1 MTDRKKFASV
11 FRSREEIF
19 PKWFLE
25 TEKCLQI
32 IEKSKAYY
40 SKINDEVKR
49 LPRPFPWQQFSE
61 KLLVSDAF
69 DGIDLTELYINTI
82 LAYYSDG
89 WPIVL
94 QKKKV
99 RYVWLFFRLNARIF
113 DNDVRKFSQ
122 KIIDDIVKCPFEIDW
137 SIPFQDTVGGSSY
150 SWTKKHMCETI
161 ANTFAGQV
169 NKTQVEMLFPYVFD
183 TIHLN
188 TLTFWMEK
196 GLINVNLHSS
206 KIISRVQGVLDNYS
220 KNRPFPYDQIAYLKI
235 LGGSRYEQREQSDIT
250 ELRKIIVSTNKFPEL
265 HQKLVT
271 LFDNAVRLY
280 NISSFDHHVHNCKY
294 IFESSYDIPYF
305 QALPFIDGT
314 RMKVVK
320 RWFKWVLE

>member
-1 MTDRKKFASV
+1 MTDRKKVASV

-32 IEKSKAYY
+32 IERNKKYHS
-40 SKINDEVKR
+40 R
-49 LPRPFPWQQFSE
+49 LNEEQNSFRRFTWQQFE
-61 KLLVSDAF
+61 ENILLQDLY
-69 DGIDLTELYINTI
+69 DGIDLIQLYNNTI
-82 LAYYSDG
+82 LGYYSDG

-113 DNDVRKFSQ
+113 DKDVRKFSQ

-137 SIPFQDTVGGSSY
+137 SIPFQDTVEGSSY
-150 SWTKKHMCETI
+150 SWTKKHMCEYV
-161 ANTFAGQV
+161 ANIFACQV
-169 NKTQVEMLFPYVFD
+169 NKKQVEMLFPYVFD
-183 TIHLN
+183 TILLQY
-188 TLTFWMEK
+188 LTFWIEN
-196 GLINVNLHSS
+196 GLININLHSS

-220 KNRPFPYDQIAYLKI
+220 KNRPFPYDHIASLQI
-235 LGGSRYEQREQSDIT
+235 LGGSSYEQRENRDIT

-265 HQKLVT
+265 HQKLAT

-280 NISSFDHHVHNCKY
+280 NISSFNHHVHNCKY

>member
-1 MTDRKKFASV
+1 MTDRKKVASV

-32 IEKSKAYY
+32 IERNKEYHSR
-40 SKINDEVKR
+40 INEEQNNFR
-49 LPRPFPWQQFSE
+49 RFTWQQFSE
-61 KLLVSDAF
+61 NVLLQDCY
-69 DGIDLTELYINTI
+69 DGCDLIQLYNNTI
-82 LAYYSDG
+82 LGYYSDG

-113 DNDVRKFSQ
+113 DKDVRKFSQ

-137 SIPFQDTVGGSSY
+137 SIPFQLTVEGLSG

-169 NKTQVEMLFPYVFD
+169 NQKQVEMLFPYVFD
-183 TIHLN
+183 TINLN
-188 TLTFWMEK
+188 TLTFWMGN

-235 LGGSRYEQREQSDIT
+235 LGGSRYEQREQSTIT

-280 NISSFDHHVHNCKY
+280 NISSFDHHVYNCKY
-294 IFESSYDIPYF
+294 IFESSYDIPDF

>member
-1 MTDRKKFASV
+1 MTDRKKVASV

-32 IEKSKAYY
+32 IERNKEYHSR
-40 SKINDEVKR
+40 INEEQKNFR
-49 LPRPFPWQQFSE
+49 RFTWQQFSE
-61 KLLVSDAF
+61 NVFLQDLY
-69 DGIDLTELYINTI
+69 DGIDLIQLYNNTI
-82 LAYYSDG
+82 LGYYSDG

-94 QKKKV
+94 QEKKV
-99 RYVWLFFRLNARIF
+99 RYVWSFFCLVVHVF
-113 DNDVRKFSQ
+113 DDKEYVQKLSQ

-137 SIPFQDTVGGSSY
+137 SIPFQDPVVGSSY

-161 ANTFAGQV
+161 ANTFARQV
-169 NKTQVEMLFPYVFD
+169 NKKQVEMLFPYVFD

-188 TLTFWMEK
+188 ALTFWMEK

-206 KIISRVQGVLDNYS
+206 KIISRVQGVLNNYKDS
-220 KNRPFPYDQIAYLKI
+220 SIAYLHN
-235 LGGSRYEQREQSDIT
+235 LGGYRYEQKEYQDMT
-250 ELRKIIVSTNKFPEL
+250 DLRKFIISTHKFQEL
-265 HQKLVT
+265 YQKLVT
-271 LFDNAVRLY
+271 LFDEKVRLY
-280 NISSFDHHVHNCKY
+280 NIRSFDSYVYQCD
-294 IFESSYDIPYF
+294 SSYDIKNF

>member
-1 MTDRKKFASV
+1 MNRKKVASV

-32 IEKSKAYY
+32 IERNKEYHSR
-40 SKINDEVKR
+40 INEEQKNFR
-49 LPRPFPWQQFSE
+49 RFTWQQFE
-61 KLLVSDAF
+61 ENVFLQDLY
-69 DGIDLTELYINTI
+69 DGCDLIQLYNNTI
-82 LAYYSDG
+82 LGYYSDG

-99 RYVWLFFRLNARIF
+99 RYVWLFFRLNARLF

-122 KIIDDIVKCPFEIDW
+122 KIIDDIVKCPFEINW
-137 SIPFQDTVGGSSY
+137 SIPFQDIVEGSSY

-169 NKTQVEMLFPYVFD
+169 NKKQVEMLFPYVFD
-183 TIHLN
+183 TINLN
-188 TLTFWMEK
+188 TLTFWMEN

-235 LGGSRYEQREQSDIT
+235 LGGSRYEQREQHNIT

-265 HQKLVT
+265 HKKLVT

-294 IFESSYDIPYF
+294 IFESSYKIPYF